1 MHIDHINISAP
12 KAVLAIEKDFFC
24 KVFQLAIGYRPN
36 FSRNG
41 YWLYAT
47 QTDSKD
53 KNALVHLTES
63 DEHSASPVKHYLD
76 HVAFQLTGLA
86 RLLAK
91 LDELGISYRTD
102 SLPDIVMTQVFFT
115 SPAGIGLEAN
125 FLNEIISP

>member
-12 KAVLAIEKDFFC
+12 KAVLDIEKDFFC
-24 KVFQLAIGYRPN
+24 EVFQLTVGDRPK

-41 YWLYAT
+41 YWLYAA
-47 QTDSKD
+47 QTDNKD
-53 KNALVHLTES
+53 SCALVHLTES
-63 DEHSASPVKHYLD
+63 DEHSASPVKHYFD

-91 LDELGISYRTD
+91 LDELGIIYRTD
-102 SLPDIVMTQVFFT
+102 SLPDIGMTQVFFH